1 MRFHKNPDNRM
12 VQLLEV
18 LVFVSHCLLHG
29 SVLVLYPARRP
40 GICVHGSLGHIAKPD
55 TGQPDPLISLAQ
67 PRVPYDDV
75 SRISCQY

>member
-29 SVLVLYPARRP
+29 SVLVLYPEGGLGFAFMAPSVILRNLTL
-40 GICVHGSLGHIAKPD
+40 VSLI
-55 TGQPDPLISLAQ
+55 L
-67 PRVPYDDV
+67 
-75 SRISCQY
+75 